1 MHFLLDGEK
10 LRGSWVLGR
19 MKDEKSW
26 LLIKR
31 RDQDARPGADI
42 ALERPESVKRAPKAA
57 TRATR
62 TELPQFV
69 TPQLAT
75 LVSEPPKSGHWVYEV
90 KHDGYRMLCRSTKDD
105 VQLFTRS
112 GRDWTDK
119 LPYLARELKK
129 LGLDGAWLDGEI
141 VVLRPDGRSSF
152 QALQKAFEGGADS
165 SIVYY
170 VFDAPFLEGR
180 DLRQHPLRERKARLK
195 KVLKPGNAIR
205 FSEDLTGAEQEI
217 LEQACRLGLE
227 GLIGKDADSVYVA
240 GRTKSWI
247 KLKCRLTQDFVIAGY
262 TKPGGSRQ
270 GFGALV
276 LGVYERPGKL
286 VHAGKVGTG
295 FDNELLTSL
304 SRKFS
309 KLKRSDSPLEAPPRE
324 RDVQWLRPVLVAEV
338 EFTERTDDG
347 VIRQG
352 SFMGLREDIPAKS
365 VGMEKPQTP
374 PESGPARAVK
384 ITHPERLIWR
394 QLGMRKIDLVRY
406 FEEIGEWFVPQVAN
420 RPLTLVRCPDGVGKE
435 CFYQRHLNMGSSPG
449 EVLTFKRLR
458 SSKGYYIYV
467 NSLLGVISVVQ
478 NGAVEFH
485 TWGASVPDPQHP
497 DRITIDL
504 DPSPELPWREVR
516 EGATLTR
523 ALIEGLK
530 LRCFVKTTG
539 GKGLHV
545 VFPIER
551 RNTWAEVK
559 AFAESIAQFLV
570 RAEPGRFT
578 ARIAKR
584 SRSGKIF
591 VDYLRNAETASA
603 VAAYSPRARAG
614 AHVSTPLDWDEL
626 DSTDIRGAF
635 TVQNVPERLRKLKVD
650 PWAGYDSARQTI
662 TDAMRN
668 ALGT

>member
-1 MHFLLDGEK
+1 
-10 LRGSWVLGR
+10 
-19 MKDEKSW
+19 
-26 LLIKR
+26 
-31 RDQDARPGADI
+31 
-42 ALERPESVKRAPKAA
+42 
-57 TRATR
+57 
-62 TELPQFV
+62 
-69 TPQLAT
+69 
-75 LVSEPPKSGHWVYEV
+75 
-90 KHDGYRMLCRSTKDD
+90 
-105 VQLFTRS
+105 
-112 GRDWTDK
+112 
-119 LPYLARELKK
+119 LKK
-129 LGLDGAWLDGEI
+129 I
-141 VVLRPDGRSSF
+141 
-152 QALQKAFEGGADS
+152 
-165 SIVYY
+165 
-170 VFDAPFLEGR
+170 LE
-180 DLRQHPLRERKARLK
+180 
-195 KVLKPGNAIR
+195 PGDAIR
-205 FSEDLTGAEQEI
+205 FSEDLTGAAPEI

-227 GLIGKDADSVYVA
+227 GLIGKDAASVYAA

-262 TKPGGSRQ
+262 TKPGGSRH

-286 VHAGKVGTG
+286 VYAGKVGTG
-295 FDNELLTSL
+295 FDEDSL
-304 SRKFS
+304 SSLTRKFAGY
-309 KLKRSDSPLEAPPRE
+309 RRGDSPLENPPRE
-324 RDVQWLRPVLVAEV
+324 RDIQWLRPVLVAQV

-352 SFMGLREDIPAKS
+352 SFMGLREDIRAKS
-365 VGMEKPQTP
+365 VGMEQPQAP
-374 PESGPARAVK
+374 PETGASRAIR
-384 ITHPERLIWR
+384 ITHPDRLIWR
-394 QLGMRKIDLVRY
+394 ELAIRKIDLVRY
-406 FEEIGEWFVPQVAN
+406 FETIGEWFVPHAAN

-435 CFYQRHLNMGSSPG
+435 CFYQRHLNMGASPG
-449 EVLTFKRLR
+449 EVHTFKRLR
-458 SSKGYYIYV
+458 SSKGHYIYV
-467 NSLLGVISVVQ
+467 NSLAGVISVVQ

-504 DPSPELPWREVR
+504 DPDPGLAWREVR

-530 LRCFVKTTG
+530 LRCFLKTTG

-559 AFAESIAQFLV
+559 AFAEGIAKFLV

-578 ARIAKR
+578 AKIAKH
-584 SRSGKIF
+584 SRGGKIF

-603 VAAYSPRARAG
+603 VAAYSPRARPG

-635 TVQNVPERLRKLKVD
+635 TVQSIPERLRKLTLD
-650 PWAGYDSARQTI
+650 PWAGYDSVRQTI
-662 TDAMRN
+662 TDAMRK